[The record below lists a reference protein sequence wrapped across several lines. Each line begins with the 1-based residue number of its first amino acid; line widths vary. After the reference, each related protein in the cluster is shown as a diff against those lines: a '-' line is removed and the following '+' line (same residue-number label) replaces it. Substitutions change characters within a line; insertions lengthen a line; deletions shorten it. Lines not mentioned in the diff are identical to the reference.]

1 MKLSTPPRTTT
12 PDDRL
17 SFTDQL
23 LFLGQRATGQELV
36 AQCVWVYERPVDDD
50 RLREFHRNFGH
61 GLPGRRIERSPVPFG
76 RHRWVAS
83 TGPAA
88 PLDVAEQPRPRAEL
102 GDWADARAQLPIDP
116 EYGPGWHI
124 GVLPMTD
131 GATAVSLVVSH
142 CLIDGLGTLQS
153 IANAVKGES
162 VDFGF
167 AAPGSRSR
175 WRAVLADLRQTV
187 RDLPET
193 VTTLGRA
200 GRLAI
205 RRRHEVA
212 LSGKPRR
219 RFGPDGGGDVVAPA
233 VACYVPLAEWDR
245 CASALGGNSHSLVAG
260 FAAKL
265 GELAGRRRSDD
276 GKVLLH
282 IPISDRVAGD
292 TRGNAAYI
300 VNAHVDPAD
309 VTTDLSGARSAVR
322 QALDAYRQ
330 EPDETLQ
337 LLPLAPFIPQRAVA
351 RGSQVV
357 LNLTDLPVSCSNL
370 GDIDP
375 LVSRIDGTAAEYLI
389 LRGVDRRVTREFL
402 ENRNGLL
409 TVLAGRVD
417 DKMSISV
424 IAYQPGG
431 PNDKPQLRELVAKA
445 LAEFDLVGTIA

>member
-1 MKLSTPPRTTT
+1 MKPSTPA
-12 PDDRL
+12 DRL
-17 SFTDQL
+17 SYTDQL

-36 AQCVWVYERPVDDD
+36 AQCVWVYERPVDHS
-50 RLREFHRNFGH
+50 RLQEFHRNFGH
-61 GLPGRRIERSPVPFG
+61 GLPGRRIERSPLPFG

-83 TGPAA
+83 PGPAS
-88 PLDVAEQPRPRAEL
+88 PLDVADEPRPRAEL
-102 GDWADARAQLPIDP
+102 GDWADERAQLPIDP
-116 EYGPGWHI
+116 EFGPGWHI

-153 IANAVKGES
+153 IADAARGDTH
-162 VDFGF
+162 DFGF
-167 AAPGSRSR
+167 APAGSRSR
-175 WRAVLADLRQTV
+175 FQAVIDDLRQTA

-193 VTTLGRA
+193 AATLVRA
-200 GRLAI
+200 GRLAY

-212 LSGKPRR
+212 LSGKSRR
-219 RFGPDGGGDVVAPA
+219 DLGLHGRENVVAPA
-233 VACYVPLAEWDR
+233 IACYVPLEEWDR
-245 CASALGGNSHSLVAG
+245 RAELLGGNSHSLVAG

-265 GELAGRRRSDD
+265 GALMGRRSTGD
-276 GKVLLH
+276 GTVLLH
-282 IPISDRVAGD
+282 IPISDRTPGD
-292 TRGNAAYI
+292 TRGNAAFI
-300 VNAHVDPAD
+300 VNAHLDPTD
-309 VTTDLSGARSAVR
+309 VTRDLSGARSAIR
-322 QALDAYRQ
+322 TALDAYRQ
-330 EPDETLQ
+330 TPDETLQ
-337 LLPLAPFIPQRAVA
+337 LLPLTPFIPKRAVA

-375 LVSRIDGTAAEYLI
+375 MVSRIDGSAAEYLI
-389 LRGVDRRVTREFL
+389 LRGVDRRVSREFL
-402 ENRNGLL
+402 ESRNGLL

>member
-1 MKLSTPPRTTT
+1 MKLSTPPSTAA

-17 SFTDQL
+17 SYTDQL

-36 AQCVWVYERPVDDD
+36 AQCVWVYEHPVDGDK
-50 RLREFHRNFGH
+50 LREFHRNFGN
-61 GLPGRRIERSPVPFG
+61 GLPGRRIERSPLPFG

-83 TGPAA
+83 TGPAS
-88 PLDVAEQPRPRAEL
+88 PLDIAEQPRPRAEL
-102 GDWADARAQLPIDP
+102 GDWADERAQLPIDP
-116 EYGPGWHI
+116 EFGPGWHM

-131 GATAVSLVVSH
+131 GSTAVSLVISH

-153 IANAVKGES
+153 IANTVKGET

-167 AAPGSRSR
+167 AAPNSRGR
-175 WRAVLADLRQTV
+175 LPAVLADARQLV

-193 VTTLGRA
+193 AATLVRA
-200 GRLAI
+200 CRLAI
-205 RRRHEVA
+205 RRRHQVA

-219 RFGPDGGGDVVAPA
+219 DFGPDGGGDVVAPA
-233 VACYVPLAEWDR
+233 IACYVPLEEWDR
-245 CASALGGNSHSLVAG
+245 RAAMLGGNSHSLVAG

-265 GELAGRRRSDD
+265 GELTGRRRGDD

-282 IPISDRVAGD
+282 IPISDRLPGD

-300 VNAHVDPAD
+300 VNAHLDPTG
-309 VTTDLSGARSAVR
+309 VTEDLSGARSAVR
-322 QALDAYRQ
+322 QALEAYRR

-337 LLPLAPFIPQRAVA
+337 LLPLTPFIPQRAVA

-389 LRGVDRRVTREFL
+389 LRGVDRRVSREFL

-424 IAYQPGG
+424 IAYQPGT